1 MFVYVKFSVHKF
13 LRDLK
18 SFHFVFK
25 ISILEMLNLRSRL
38 LFQENLLIN
47 RLLTNVFALLN
58 EIVLNPFM
66 AGGNKKVTHT

>member
-1 MFVYVKFSVHKF
+1 M
-13 LRDLK
+13 
-18 SFHFVFK
+18 FK

>member
-1 MFVYVKFSVHKF
+1 MYVKFSVHKF